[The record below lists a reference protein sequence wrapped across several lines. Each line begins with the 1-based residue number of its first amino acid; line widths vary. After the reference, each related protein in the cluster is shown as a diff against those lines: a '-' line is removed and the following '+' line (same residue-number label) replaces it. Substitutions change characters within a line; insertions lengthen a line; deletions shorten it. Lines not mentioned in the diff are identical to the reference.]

1 MKGKMANFTQ
11 LKSYSIKR
19 IFKTILKNQT
29 SIISAITI
37 TCTVFCGLDFPVLG
51 V

>member
-11 LKSYSIKR
+11 LERYSIKR
-19 IFKTILKNQT
+19 ILKAILK
-29 SIISAITI
+29 IKYPLAIFI
-37 TCTVFCGLDFPVLG
+37 TCTVSCGRDFPVLG

>member
-11 LKSYSIKR
+11 LESYSIKR
-19 IFKTILKNQT
+19 ILKAILK
-29 SIISAITI
+29 IKYPLAISVTR
-37 TCTVFCGLDFPVLG
+37 TVFCGLDFPVLG

>member
-11 LKSYSIKR
+11 LESFFIKR
-19 IFKTILKNQT
+19 ILKAILK
-29 SIISAITI
+29 IKHLSAVSVTY
-37 TCTVFCGLDFPVLG
+37 TVSCGLDFPVLG